1 MYSVIVVLSSLC
13 LFVFVCIWCLS
24 ELYVLYWFWL
34 DSGICIG
41 LFITDWSNVSDCWW
55 FADYGLVWYWFLVFG
70 LVPCLGRRGSEFG
83 SLWMLFR
90 WLFNLFSSALL
101 RLNRA

>member
-13 LFVFVCIWCLS
+13 LFVLVCIWCLS

-41 LFITDWSNVSDCWW
+41 LFITDWSDVSD
-55 FADYGLVWYWFLVFG
+55 
-70 LVPCLGRRGSEFG
+70 
-83 SLWMLFR
+83 
-90 WLFNLFSSALL
+90 
-101 RLNRA
+101 